1 MAMPSTYASDRMKAC
16 IWVIL
21 WPRPTMMPD
30 RIGIIGNTHG
40 VNASNNPAPKKK
52 ETISQKLPPLNSRAI
67 CEPSD
72 TGACDE
78 GGGASVMNGGASWPV
93 VASGR
98 LMCNVLVMGG
108 EQSPCSLQPLET
120 ALC

>member
-52 ETISQKLPPLNSRAI
+52 ETISQKPPFLKSWAI
-67 CEPSD
+67 CELSD
-72 TGACDE
+72 TGVCDE
-78 GGGASVMNGGASWPV
+78 GSGVTVMTGGASWPV

-98 LMCNVLVMGG
+98 LMCKVLVMGG
-108 EQSPCSLQPLET
+108 
-120 ALC
+120 